1 MGRRYI
7 SASTR
12 HGAGAAA
19 ALGMAVVAA
28 LTVRHWFSVQFP
40 RGFADATACG
50 AASFFSCLDSAN
62 APIAAPF
69 GIPLGVYG
77 VMVGGLLLLAALFPS
92 PDFDRFAR
100 RISVLNV
107 TLAVALSAYSML
119 VLRSLCPLCFSYT
132 ALSILHVLLVGSGAA
147 AREGV
152 IAAGAEARP
161 FALTSLRYLAA
172 FGLVTLLAGWS
183 VSVHR
188 DARVE
193 ARSGGA
199 AEQMAAAFLGLERV
213 PEPTLISPYRAI
225 SSTPRFEDAAVRMVV
240 YGDFLCT
247 DCRYFAE
254 QLHRLEREFPG
265 QINAAFQ
272 FFPLEAQCNDVVS
285 KDKHPGACDL
295 AYISAYRPEQFRAI
309 HDEIFASG
317 EQARR
322 RGWQLDLARRYA
334 AEAALQDPATRSVV
348 HQLIATGTEYEKT
361 SEQFSHGIRSTPTSI
376 VNGRM
381 LIGTLPY
388 EHLRAIVVA
397 LLRERGGGQ
406 RFLENWTDIP

>member
-1 MGRRYI
+1 MDRRYI

-19 ALGMAVVAA
+19 ALGMAIVAA
-28 LTVRHWFSVQFP
+28 LTVRHWFGVQFP

-77 VMVGGLLLLAALFPS
+77 VMVGGLLLLSAVFPS
-92 PDFDRFAR
+92 RDFDRFAR

-107 TLAVALSAYSML
+107 SLAVALSAYSMV

-132 ALSILHVLLVGSGAA
+132 ALSILHLLLVGTGAA
-147 AREGV
+147 ERAGV
-152 IAAGAEARP
+152 VAAGAGPRP
-161 FALTSLRYLAA
+161 FALSGMRYLAV
-172 FGLVTLLAGWS
+172 FGVVTLLAGWS

-188 DARVE
+188 EARVE

-199 AEQMAAAFLGLERV
+199 AEQMATAFLGLERV
-213 PEPTLISPYRAI
+213 PEPSLISPYRAI
-225 SSTPRFEDAAVRMVV
+225 SSTARFEDAAVRMVV

-247 DCRYFAE
+247 DCRYLAE
-254 QLHRLEREFPG
+254 QLHRLEQEFPG
-265 QINAAFQ
+265 QINVAFQ
-272 FFPLEAQCNDVVS
+272 FFPLEAQCNDVVA

-295 AYISAYRPEQFRAI
+295 AYITAYRPEQFRAI
-309 HDEIFASG
+309 HDEIFAAG

-322 RGWQLDLARRYA
+322 AEWQLDLARRYD

-348 HQLIATGTEYEKT
+348 HQLIATGAEYEKT
-361 SEQFSHGIRSTPTSI
+361 AEQFSHGIRSTPTSI

-397 LLRERGGGQ
+397 LLREGGGGQ